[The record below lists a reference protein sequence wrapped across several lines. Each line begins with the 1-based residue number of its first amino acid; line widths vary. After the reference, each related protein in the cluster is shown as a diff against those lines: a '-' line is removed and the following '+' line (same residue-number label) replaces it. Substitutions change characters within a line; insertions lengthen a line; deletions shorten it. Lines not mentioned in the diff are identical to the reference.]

1 VDTRSALC
9 SSASVTHHYLVTLR
23 HDIPLPIRIARSQR
37 VTTITQVGLRAVRT
51 LHCVYVWLIV
61 FDAVGHEWDEA
72 RLPSAVLPGYC
83 RLKQCSP
90 FINWGKKHTSEQ
102 VRQFKAPMKSDDNFL
117 LCV

>member
-1 VDTRSALC
+1 MHRTEHHALGQIVQDEE
-9 SSASVTHHYLVTLR
+9 A
-23 HDIPLPIRIARSQR
+23 
-37 VTTITQVGLRAVRT
+37 
-51 LHCVYVWLIV
+51 CVYVWLIV

-90 FINWGKKHTSEQ
+90 FINWGKEHTGEQ
-102 VRQFKAPMKSDDNFL
+102 VLQFKAPMKSDDDFL